1 MSALGNHRFTLNNS
15 ELEQLS
21 AVFIATHSTAPSLYV
36 NDLGLRIEPISL
48 SVNEGHFKIHHD
60 AVFSPLLSL
69 YQQGDISTL
78 ICNCNFDGKALCEYQ
93 VLLLKTFLRKPELA
107 LFFNRALRVQHLRSA
122 AGKYGLADEDN
133 LDAFFYPEYRNG
145 TVEIVPR
152 SKHLLPVT
160 SDTLLQMQIDLGLQR
175 LGEEIMSEDDKQE
188 RIIVLKEHKYY
199 KKLMIELYS
208 AGFSKNGR
216 LKNPLEPIPV
226 DDLLWRAEGNDQLR
240 FYTGIARFQE
250 YSEREA
256 TTTDLDALRAIVR
269 NPDELSIF
277 MHDKDLGENISAKS
291 LKPVRVALFRGVPE
305 LEVRKIAEFYEIRG
319 YIRLNGQRLGL
330 EALEVRLGYF
340 IDGDDTLY
348 LMDRLKMLNLVLTLN
363 RKQNLLQIHK
373 NQFKVF
379 QQQVLARLEEH
390 AAVDYTYLKP
400 ATKKQLREEGFT
412 AAHEKIVY
420 LSDFGRYVMIIP
432 VIRYGEIEIP
442 IRTRRLIY
450 TADSLGTD
458 FLVKRDEDAE
468 ESMIRLLLKQHQD
481 FLEQFDNDLHYF
493 YLSKSEFLEEDWF
506 LNSFEVWQREGIT
519 VLGFNEIDKQ
529 KRNPSKVRIDIKVLS
544 GLDWFNAH
552 IKVSFGSNRVHLKEL
567 QKALKRK
574 SKYVALDDGTQ
585 GILPA
590 EWISKFSE
598 FFQAGELA
606 DAETLLI
613 PKVNY
618 TSIEQLFEEEQL
630 DEEVKQE
637 IATYHRLMEDFR
649 GIEQVDVPE
658 DFKGSLRSYQQ
669 SGLNWLNFLDNFNF
683 GGILADDMGLG
694 KTIQVIAFLLSQREK
709 RGFTT
714 SLIVMPATLIFNW
727 QNELAKFAPSMKVL
741 TVYGANRQ
749 RLHSEYGDYEL
760 VLTSYGTL
768 LADIQQFKKFSF
780 NYIILDESQN
790 IKNPESQRYKA
801 VRLLKSR
808 NKLALSGTPIENNTF
823 DIYGQ
828 LSFACPGLL
837 GNKLHFKNTYAIP
850 IDRFGKKSSA
860 LALQK
865 KIRPFVLRRTKDD
878 VAKEL
883 PEKTEMVLYCPMKDE
898 QRNIYQAYEKEFR
911 DYISATTAEAIL
923 KSPMNV
929 LRGLTRLR
937 QICNSPAL
945 LEKDGLAS
953 RESAKIDML
962 LKQIEGK
969 IPRHK
974 VLVFSQFVGMLDLI
988 RTELQRRSI
997 RFSYLT
1003 GSSVNREKIVNE
1015 FQNDPEISVF
1025 LMSLKAGGTGLN
1037 LTQADYVYLVDPWW
1051 NPAVE
1056 NQAIDRTHRI
1066 GQTKKVIAVRLITPD
1081 TLEEKMTLMQETKKA
1096 LAGQLIDTK
1105 ASFLHSLSKDD
1116 LIRLLS

>member
-1 MSALGNHRFTLNNS
+1 LSALGNHSFTLSNS
-15 ELEQLS
+15 ELQQLS
-21 AVFIATHSTAPSLYV
+21 AGFIATHGSGPSLYV
-36 NDLGLRIEPISL
+36 NDSRLNAEPISL
-48 SVNEGHFKIHHD
+48 SVNEGHFRIHND

-69 YQQGDISTL
+69 YQQGEISTL
-78 ICNCNFDGKALCEYQ
+78 ICNCNFEGKGLCGYQ
-93 VLLLKTFLRKPELA
+93 ALLLKTFLRKAELA
-107 LFFNRALRVQHLRSA
+107 VFFNSALRDQHLRLEA
-122 AGKYGLADEDN
+122 EKYGLAEEAD

-145 TVEIVPR
+145 MLEIIPR
-152 SKHLLPVT
+152 SKHLFPVT
-160 SDTLLQMQIDLGLQR
+160 RNSLQQIREDLGLQQI
-175 LGEEIMSEDDKQE
+175 GEIESDDQQQKHIM
-188 RIIVLKEHKYY
+188 VLKEHKYY
-199 KKLMIELYS
+199 KNLIIELYS
-208 AGFSKNGR
+208 AGFTKSGK
-216 LKNPLEPIPV
+216 LKNPLEPVAV
-226 DDLLWRAEGNDQLR
+226 DELLWSAEGTEQLK
-240 FYTGIARFQE
+240 FYSGIARFQE
-250 YSEREA
+250 YAEREA
-256 TTTDLDALRAIVR
+256 TKADLDALKAIVR
-269 NPDELSIF
+269 NPNALQVF
-277 MHDKDLGENISAKS
+277 KHDKQLGENISAKS
-291 LKPVRVALFRGVPE
+291 VRPIVVALFRGVPQ
-305 LEVRKIAEFYEIRG
+305 LEVRKTEGFYEVRG
-319 YIRLNGQRLGL
+319 YLLLNGQRVGL
-330 EALEVRLGYF
+330 EALPVRLAYF
-340 IDGDDTLY
+340 IEVADTLY
-348 LMDRLKMLNLVLTLN
+348 LIDRLKVLNLILTLK
-363 RKQNLLQIHK
+363 RKQNVLQIHAS
-373 NQFKVF
+373 QFKAF
-379 QQQVLARLEEH
+379 QQQVLTRLEEH
-390 AAVDYTYLKP
+390 VAVDYTYLKP
-400 ATKKQLREEGFT
+400 ATPKQLKDQGFT
-412 AAHEKIVY
+412 EPHERILY

-442 IRTRRLIY
+442 IRTKRLIY

-458 FLVKRDEDAE
+458 FLVKRNDHAE
-468 ESMIRLLLKQHQD
+468 EAMIRLLLKQHPD

-493 YLSKSEFLEEDWF
+493 YLNKKEFLEEAWF
-506 LNSFEVWQREGIT
+506 LNSFELWQREGIT
-519 VLGFNEIDKQ
+519 VLGFNEIDKL

-544 GLDWFNAH
+544 GIDWFNAH

-585 GILPA
+585 GILPE
-590 EWISKFSE
+590 EWILKFNE
-598 FFQAGELA
+598 FFQAGEPT
-606 DAETLLI
+606 DTETLLI

-618 TSIEQLFEEEQL
+618 TSVEQLFDEEQL
-630 DEEVKQE
+630 DQEVKQE
-637 IATYHRLMEDFR
+637 IDAYHRLMEDFR
-649 GIEQVDVPE
+649 GIQQVEVPA

-669 SGLNWLNFLDNFNF
+669 AGLNWLNFLDDFNF

-694 KTIQVIAFLLSQREK
+694 KTIQVIAFLLSQRQK
-709 RGFTT
+709 RGFST
-714 SLIVMPATLIFNW
+714 SLIVLPATLIFNW
-727 QNELAKFAPSMKVL
+727 QNEIAKFAPSMKVL
-741 TVYGANRQ
+741 TVYGAGRQ
-749 RLHSEYGDYEL
+749 RLHIDYSGYEL
-760 VLTSYGTL
+760 VLTTYGTL

-790 IKNPESQRYKA
+790 IKNPESQRYKS

-808 NKLALSGTPIENNTF
+808 NKLALSGTPVENNTF

-850 IDRFGKKSSA
+850 IDRFKNKKSA

-865 KIRPFVLRRTKDD
+865 KIRPFILRRTKDD

-883 PEKTEMVLYCPMKDE
+883 PEKTEMILYCEMKDE

-962 LKQIEGK
+962 IKQIETK
-969 IPRHK
+969 IPQHK
-974 VLVFSQFVGMLDLI
+974 ILIFSQFVGMLDLI
-988 RTELQRRSI
+988 RAELQRRSI

-1003 GSSVNREKIVNE
+1003 GSSVNREKIVEE
-1015 FQNDPEISVF
+1015 FQTDREIPVF

-1037 LTQADYVYLVDPWW
+1037 LTEADYVFLVDPWW

-1066 GQTKKVIAVRLITPD
+1066 GQTKKVIAVRLITPN
-1081 TLEEKMTLMQETKKA
+1081 TLEEKMAKMQESKKA
-1096 LAGQLIDTK
+1096 LAGQLIDSK